1 VKVAIAQ
8 HSRVYLREI
17 IRDILTLTHHAKGTV
32 IRNTGSWSNVLL
44 EDGSIWECRL
54 RGNFRIKGLRTTSP
68 LAVGD
73 KVAVLAELDQPGK
86 GVIVAM
92 DDRRNYI
99 VRKSVNLSKEAHVIA
114 CNMDLMIVLATVHM
128 PRTSFGFIDRLLV
141 TAEAYSIPAM
151 VVLNKSDICKTTEQ
165 KFLLK
170 EYTAVYEAVGYPVLR
185 ISAEKRKG
193 IDDLRILMHDKVTLV
208 TGHSGVGKSTLINAL
223 CPELDLRTGEI
234 SDVHSK
240 GKHTTTFAEM
250 FRLEGG
256 GMLIDTPGIK
266 EFGLIDMDKDNLGHY
281 FPEMFR
287 VSEQCRFGNC
297 RHLNEPGCAVIE
309 AVNKNLIPESRYN
322 SYLGMLEN
330 QM

>member
-1 VKVAIAQ
+1 MKG
-8 HSRVYLREI
+8 I
-17 IRDILTLTHHAKGTV
+17 IV
-32 IRNTGSWSNVLL
+32 RNTGSWSNVLM
-44 EDGSIWECRL
+44 DDSTIWECRL

-73 KVAVLAELDQPGK
+73 RVTVLAEEDQPGK
-86 GVIVAM
+86 GVITAM

-114 CNMDLMIVLATVHM
+114 CNMDLMVILATVHS

-151 VVLNKSDICKTTEQ
+151 VVLNKIDLCKAAED
-165 KFLLK
+165 KALLK
-170 EYTAVYEAVGYPVLR
+170 EYISVYESIGYPVLR
-185 ISAEKRKG
+185 VSAEKGKG
-193 IDDLRILMHDKVTLV
+193 LEALRDVMRNKVTLV

-223 CPELDLRTGEI
+223 CPDLDLRVGDI

-250 FRLEGG
+250 FPLEGG

-266 EFGLIDMDKDNLGHY
+266 EFGLIDMAKDNLSHY
-281 FPEMFR
+281 FPEMFS
-287 VSEQCRFGNC
+287 VAKQCRFADC
-297 RHLNEPGCAVIE
+297 RHVNEPGCAVTD
-309 AVNKNLIPESRYN
+309 AVEKDGIPFSRYN
-322 SYLGMLEN
+322 SYIGMLEN
-330 QM
+330 QL